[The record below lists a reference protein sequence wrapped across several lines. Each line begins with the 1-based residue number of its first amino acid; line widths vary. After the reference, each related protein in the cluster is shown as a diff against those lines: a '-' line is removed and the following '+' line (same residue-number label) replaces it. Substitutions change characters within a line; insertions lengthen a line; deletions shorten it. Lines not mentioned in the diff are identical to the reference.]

1 MTDTPRVTKPA
12 LKRRTLRALR
22 LALFTGY
29 VTGKVRGYTEAKA
42 GESPTDRAARF
53 TATATIWMAIF
64 TLCLV
69 AANGLT
75 IWVLR
80 NQLSEMHSGGID
92 THSLADAA
100 QKTEV
105 SAEKSAQS
113 SRDFADTAA
122 GINKELGT
130 AVDKLNLQA
139 DSLAKS
145 VEQTSRL
152 AKATEAANANVLG
165 ADRPWFGGEIQ
176 VSDFGLGKTPTAVC
190 TFTNSGKRPALAE
203 HIECGSAFYSAFP
216 EKPIYGPPGPHSR
229 MFIGPGAH
237 SNMAWTLFGRGLS
250 IPQAQNGQ
258 LTAEG
263 LKALDAGEVALF
275 VYGKI
280 EYKDARSGEEHVSH
294 ACIRYL
300 PAQTGTPAG
309 FYECETYNDGD

>member
-1 MTDTPRVTKPA
+1 VVV
-12 LKRRTLRALR
+12 
-22 LALFTGY
+22 F
-29 VTGKVRGYTEAKA
+29 
-42 GESPTDRAARF
+42 ESPSDRAARV
-53 TATATIWMAIF
+53 TANATKWMAVF
-64 TLCLV
+64 TLLLV
-69 AANGLT
+69 AANAGT
-75 IWVLR
+75 IWILR

-100 QKTEV
+100 QKTET
-105 SAEKSAQS
+105 SAEKSAQA
-113 SRDFADTAA
+113 SRDFADTAS
-122 GINKELGT
+122 GVNTKLGT

-145 VEQTSRL
+145 VQQASRL
-152 AKATEAANANVLG
+152 AADTEAANANVLAG
-165 ADRPWFGGEIQ
+165 DRPWFGGEIQ

-229 MFIGPGAH
+229 MFIVPGGH
-237 SNMAWTLFGRGLS
+237 STAAWTLFGRGVS

-263 LKALDAGEVALF
+263 LKALDAGEVAFF

-280 EYKDARSGEEHVSH
+280 EYKDARSGAEHVSH

-300 PAQTGTPAG
+300 PAQSGTPAG